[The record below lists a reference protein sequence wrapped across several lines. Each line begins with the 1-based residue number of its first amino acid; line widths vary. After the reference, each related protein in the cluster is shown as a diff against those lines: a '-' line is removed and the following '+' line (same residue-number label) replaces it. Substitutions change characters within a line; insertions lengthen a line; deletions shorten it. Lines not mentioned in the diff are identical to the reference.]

1 MSTKDRSGTLP
12 VNAYEEEIGPT
23 EIFNFFNSKI
33 IPCHLHYTKRQVLM
47 RIVNRKPLP
56 LLQKRVILHLWYKAA
71 HQKYWPQN
79 PVRFFVVRFE
89 EDVLASDP
97 VKTRYKC
104 LWFSEDLLPFH
115 FTDSGI
121 ENVSVVSQGILEY
134 GIAYVVKRG
143 P

>member
-1 MSTKDRSGTLP
+1 
-12 VNAYEEEIGPT
+12 
-23 EIFNFFNSKI
+23 
-33 IPCHLHYTKRQVLM
+33 M

-56 LLQKRVILHLWYKAA
+56 LLQKRVILHLWYKAT

-79 PVRFFVVRFE
+79 PVRFFIVRFE

-97 VKTRYKC
+97 VKTRHKC